1 MFKRFVSVIV
11 VLSFLMVVTLTG
23 CGNTNTAPSA
33 ANDTK
38 SVQTEAPKA
47 AEKAPASDTAAKKY
61 KIVLMPK
68 LVGVPYFNA
77 SEAGAK
83 KAAEDLGVELIYT
96 GPTKGDAAEQVKML
110 EDLIS
115 KGVDAIAVAPNDP
128 AALTPVLKKAK
139 EKGILVLDWDT
150 PADQSLVELSVHQID
165 DTVYA
170 QHIWDALV
178 KSMGTDEGE
187 YAVLTG
193 GLSAANLNTW
203 IDAGLKYAKE
213 KYPKLKLVTDK
224 VPTDEKQQMAYQKTL
239 ELIKAYPN
247 IKGIIGISTPA
258 PLGAAQAVQEKGL
271 QNKVSVVGSAL
282 PTDSKQYL
290 TDGSLDVPTL
300 WDPGKL
306 GYLTIYLAKQKLDK
320 KEVKDGM
327 DVPGVGKITVKSDN
341 KTVIMGPPTDF
352 TKENADSFKF

>member
-1 MFKRFVSVIV
+1 MFKRFVSIIV
-11 VLSFLMVVTLTG
+11 VLSLLMVAVLSG
-23 CGNTNTAPSA
+23 CGSTKNTPAAASA
-33 ANDTK
+33 GVSK
-38 SVQTEAPKA
+38 TEAAKTDNGS
-47 AEKAPASDTAAKKY
+47 APAADKKY

-83 KAAEDLGVELIYT
+83 KAAADLGVELIYT

-139 EKGILVLDWDT
+139 EKGILILDWDT

-165 DTVYA
+165 DAVYA

-187 YAVLTG
+187 YAIVTG
-193 GLSAANLNTW
+193 GLSAANLNSW
-203 IDAGLKYAKE
+203 IDLGLAYAKE

-224 VPTDEKQQMAYQKTL
+224 IPSDEKQQVAYQKTL
-239 ELIKAYPN
+239 ELLKAYPN
-247 IKGIIGISTPA
+247 IKGIVGISTPA

-271 QNKVSVVGSAL
+271 QNKVAVVGTGL
-282 PTDSKQYL
+282 PTDSKPYL
-290 TDGSLDVPTL
+290 ADDSLDVSTL
-300 WDPGKL
+300 WDPGML

-320 KEVKDGM
+320 KEITDGM
-327 DVPGVGKITVKSDN
+327 EVPNVGKITLKSDN
-341 KTVIMGPPTDF
+341 KTVIMGPPSDW
-352 TKENADSFKF
+352 TKENASNFSF